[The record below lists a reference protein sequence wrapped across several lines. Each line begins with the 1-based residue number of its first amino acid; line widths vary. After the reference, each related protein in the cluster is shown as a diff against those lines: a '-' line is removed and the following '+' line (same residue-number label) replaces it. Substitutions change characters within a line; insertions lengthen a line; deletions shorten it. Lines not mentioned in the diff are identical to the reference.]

1 MNRSAIRFVLVI
13 FVTLFTFITAL
24 AFDGEVVWLDQI
36 NDANEY
42 SYDSIQGYLTSS
54 GELIIS
60 GSYENLEGIY
70 YLDHI
75 VVAKYNTDG
84 TKVWQTE
91 IRGDH
96 SLEGDVYAV
105 EDDDGAI
112 FVAAGYNHMLS
123 LTKLSASGSI
133 IWTAE
138 HEYFSVIAGI
148 GIGPDGRVMV
158 AGQGRYP
165 GTYYDYFAFGS
176 FYPSDEDQG
185 LIYWDAHYGGVEGG
199 HVNAI
204 GAGMDAEGN
213 MYVGGTATGLDQ
225 VQDFA
230 MCAVN
235 SSGLQIAGGEYT
247 TGAEWSYTYD
257 FVVAPD
263 GRSYLCGEGMEY
275 SSASSILVCFDNS
288 GGISWTQSI
297 GDGEGRYHGFDVELT
312 TSGVAFLTHHD
323 VLDPYQSIYDITFY
337 NPAGDFLR
345 EIETSGNWNQLDT
358 GMLCIDPSNN
368 AYVVASE
375 QADERSITA
384 AKYDVNGNEVWVAEF
399 GPVREGYNLSYS
411 TNWVGWHA
419 GGLFGAGVTSSG
431 YNFDDSFLSF
441 KLHEIATDVE
451 EQSLTA
457 TEYGIAA
464 AYPNPFNPSL
474 TIEIEL
480 ANPAVLQVE
489 VYNALGQNVAQL
501 HQGQLP
507 AGSHS
512 LEFDASGLT
521 SGVYFI
527 HATVPGKLDQFRKVV
542 LMK

>member
-1 MNRSAIRFVLVI
+1 
-13 FVTLFTFITAL
+13 
-24 AFDGEVVWLDQI
+24 
-36 NDANEY
+36 
-42 SYDSIQGYLTSS
+42 
-54 GELIIS
+54 
-60 GSYENLEGIY
+60 
-70 YLDHI
+70 
-75 VVAKYNTDG
+75 
-84 TKVWQTE
+84 
-91 IRGDH
+91 
-96 SLEGDVYAV
+96 
-105 EDDDGAI
+105 
-112 FVAAGYNHMLS
+112 
-123 LTKLSASGSI
+123 
-133 IWTAE
+133 
-138 HEYFSVIAGI
+138 
-148 GIGPDGRVMV
+148 
-158 AGQGRYP
+158 
-165 GTYYDYFAFGS
+165 
-176 FYPSDEDQG
+176 
-185 LIYWDAHYGGVEGG
+185 
-199 HVNAI
+199 
-204 GAGMDAEGN
+204 
-213 MYVGGTATGLDQ
+213 
-225 VQDFA
+225 
-230 MCAVN
+230 
-235 SSGLQIAGGEYT
+235 
-247 TGAEWSYTYD
+247 
-257 FVVAPD
+257 
-263 GRSYLCGEGMEY
+263 MEY